1 MQKKTRRVKR
11 GNKKTRRQQ
20 RRVKRHIYEKG
31 GNDAIDCSKCR
42 WNEKSRSYDDCSISC
57 WQQAL
62 SIGPLRNIT
71 VEPIKDAATSTGTF
85 LGNTASTIGSTAA
98 NVASNVA
105 SNTATTIGSTAKHG
119 AYDAYNIAKYGTN
132 AVYETGSNA
141 VRPVTNYFRRTKPT
155 YGGISVKRK
164 RITN

>member
-42 WNEKSRSYDDCSISC
+42 WSEKFRSYEECPFSC

-71 VEPIKDAATSTGTF
+71 IEPIKDAATSTGTF
-85 LGNTASTIGSTAA
+85 LGNTASTVGS
-98 NVASNVA
+98 S
-105 SNTATTIGSTAKHG
+105 
-119 AYDAYNIAKYGTN
+119 
-132 AVYETGSNA
+132 
-141 VRPVTNYFRRTKPT
+141 VTNYFSHPKPT
-155 YGGISVKRK
+155 YGGISVKKK